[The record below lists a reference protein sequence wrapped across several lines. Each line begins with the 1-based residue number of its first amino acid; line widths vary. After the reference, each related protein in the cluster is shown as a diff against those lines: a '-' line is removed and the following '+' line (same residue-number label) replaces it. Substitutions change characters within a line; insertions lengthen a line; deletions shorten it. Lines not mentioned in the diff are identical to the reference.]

1 MMYLITGTSR
11 GIGKALAELLLKK
24 GESVIGISRTNTIS
38 HPKFTFVA
46 CDLSDPRSIEGLT
59 IPIPATQ
66 IVLVNNAG
74 ILGEIGRI
82 SQLTTDTWNSVFQVN
97 LLSVVQLTQ
106 KIYNQTDK
114 NKFTLVNISSGA
126 ANRAIPSWGAYC
138 ASKAALNM
146 FSMNFFLEERE
157 LGYTPKVYAVAPG
170 VIDTAMQEQIRST
183 EKNKFS
189 GLENFIALKENGQL
203 YSPIETAER
212 LLKLLATEYNGEVMY
227 DLRTI

>member
-1 MMYLITGTSR
+1 MYIITGTSR
-11 GIGKALAELLLKK
+11 GIGKALAELLLDK
-24 GESVIGISRTNTIS
+24 GETVIGISRTNTVV
-38 HPKFTFVA
+38 HPKFTFIE
-46 CDLSDPRSIEGLT
+46 CDLSN
-59 IPIPATQ
+59 PASVRELEIQTPKSSV
-66 IVLVNNAG
+66 ILINNAG

-82 SQLTTDTWNSVFQVN
+82 SQLTTDTWKSVLQIN

-157 LGYTPKVYAVAPG
+157 LGYTPKVYTVAPG
-170 VIDTAMQEQIRST
+170 VIDTAMQEQIRSA

-203 YSPIETAER
+203 FSPDEAAQR
-212 LLKLLATEYNGEVMY
+212 LLQLLAREYDEEVIY
-227 DLRTI
+227 DLRQI